1 MFRSE
6 DMGYFRLLLL
16 KESALELLGEVGRLG
31 CVQVLAKGGGFA
43 SMGPMA
49 EESR

>member
-6 DMGYFRLLLL
+6 DMNYYKLLLL
-16 KESALELLGEVGRLG
+16 KESAIEMLSEVGRLG
-31 CVQVLAKGGGFA
+31 CVQLVTKPGGYA
-43 SMGPMA
+43 SIGTMA